1 MNGGRRHV
9 PFGSVDRPKG
19 RTSKFKCGSM
29 ERFTSMS
36 SDLPCRLAT
45 VRSSGM
51 RMLISDRSSAY
62 SFACSLRL
70 RQTISN
76 ASCMYIVA
84 ELLLRNK
91 MCQTSLGDTKRS
103 IWYMAR
109 TRRSWCTGVPRRLRC
124 LECGCVGISVGL
136 MGYTTRG
143 RSSCSASTGA
153 VRWRWCSE
161 RVWRQ

>member
-1 MNGGRRHV
+1 
-9 PFGSVDRPKG
+9 
-19 RTSKFKCGSM
+19 
-29 ERFTSMS
+29 MS

-84 ELLLRNK
+84 ELLLRKKKVSNVSRRYK
-91 MCQTSLGDTKRS
+91 EE
-103 IWYMAR
+103 YMVYG
-109 TRRSWCTGVPRRLRC
+109 TYTEIVVYRC
-124 LECGCVGISVGL
+124 AAA
-136 MGYTTRG
+136 
-143 RSSCSASTGA
+143 SAVS
-153 VRWRWCSE
+153 
-161 RVWRQ
+161 